1 MTRRKQKVFLFLL
14 ALFVLAAAILAMWYI
29 SPNTFLKGIEAAEV
43 KTISV
48 FDGNSGKSFQISEP
62 EEIRAIVENIQAHE
76 MRRDKLSIAY
86 SGFGFRLFF
95 TGENGKT
102 LCSFILNTAG
112 TIRSDPFF
120 YRCDGGLCFAY
131 LAELEEQYAD

>member
-14 ALFVLAAAILAMWYI
+14 ALFVLAAAILALWYFA
-29 SPNTFLKGIEAAEV
+29 PKTFLKGIEAAEV

-48 FDGNSGKSFQISEP
+48 FDGNSGKSFQISDP
-62 EEIRAIVENIQAHE
+62 EEIRAIVENIQAYE

-86 SGFGFRLFF
+86 SGFGFRMYFND
-95 TGENGKT
+95 ENGT
-102 LCSFILNTAG
+102 VLDSFIMNTAG
-112 TIRSDPFF
+112 TILCDPFF

-131 LAELEEQYAD
+131 LAELEVQYAD

>member
-1 MTRRKQKVFLFLL
+1 MQKRKQKFFLSVLVILVLL
-14 ALFVLAAAILAMWYI
+14 AASFALWYF
-29 SPNTFLKGIEAAEV
+29 SPKTFLKGIEASQI

-48 FDGNSGKSFQISEP
+48 FDGNSGKSFEISDP
-62 EEIRAIVENIQAHE
+62 DQVRVIVENFQAHE
-76 MRRDKLSIAY
+76 MKRDKLSIAY

-131 LAELEEQYAD
+131 LAELEEQYAG